1 MRSKKV
7 VKPGWNLEYVM
18 WIFTRLSAVSITLLA
33 AITMAAAFIMG
44 ARTKMH
50 LGALMRWTFFPNVNH
65 VINTEIPNVTE
76 VWANGFWQIMQ
87 ILIVFFGVTH
97 GFNGLR
103 VVVEDYVKSS
113 FRQVVIRSVIFL
125 AWIFMMLVSV
135 YVVFSS

>member
-7 VKPGWNLEYVM
+7 VKPDWNLEYVM
-18 WIFTRLSAVSITLLA
+18 WIFTRLSAVSIALFA
-33 AITMAAAFIMG
+33 AFAMAAALFMG
-44 ARTKMH
+44 ARTGMD

-65 VINTEIPNVTE
+65 VINTEVPNVTE
-76 VWANGFWQIMQ
+76 VWANGLWQIMQ

-103 VVVEDYVKSS
+103 VVVEDYIKPG
-113 FRQVVIRSVIFL
+113 FWHVVIRSVIFL
-125 AWIFMMLVSV
+125 AWAFIMLVSV

>member
-33 AITMAAAFIMG
+33 AMTMAAALFMG
-44 ARTKMH
+44 ARTKMQ

-65 VINTEIPNVTE
+65 VINTEVPNVTE

-103 VVVEDYVKSS
+103 VVVEDYVKS
-113 FRQVVIRSVIFL
+113 RIWQVVIRSVIFL